1 MAKTR
6 RNKDQEGINMEARA
20 IAKTLRVSPIKA
32 RLVVDMIRGK
42 NVKDALNIL
51 NNMNKK
57 PARLTKKVLD
67 SAIANAVNN
76 LNLDVNT
83 LYVKEARVDAGPVM
97 KRHMFDSR
105 SHIGHNDK
113 RTSHIVI
120 TVASK

>member
-1 MAKTR
+1 
-6 RNKDQEGINMEARA
+6 MEARA

-32 RLVVDMIRGK
+32 RLVVDLIRGK
-42 NVKDALNIL
+42 NVNDALDIL

-57 PARLTKKVLD
+57 TARLTKKVLE
-67 SAIANAVNN
+67 SAISNAVNN
-76 LNLDVNT
+76 NGAKQEE

-120 TVASK
+120 VVATK

>member
-1 MAKTR
+1 
-6 RNKDQEGINMEARA
+6 MEARA
-20 IAKTLRVSPIKA
+20 IAKTLRVSPIKT
-32 RLVVDMIRGK
+32 RLVVDLIRGK
-42 NVKDALNIL
+42 KVSVALDIL

-57 PARLTKKVLD
+57 PARLTKKVLE

-76 LNLDVNT
+76 NGAKQEE

-120 TVASK
+120 VVATK

>member
-1 MAKTR
+1 
-6 RNKDQEGINMEARA
+6 METRA

-32 RLVVDMIRGK
+32 RLVVDLIRGK
-42 NVKDALNIL
+42 NVNDALDIL

-57 PARLTKKVLD
+57 PARLTKKVLE
-67 SAIANAVNN
+67 SAISNAVNN
-76 LNLDVNT
+76 NGAKQEE

-120 TVASK
+120 VVATK

>member
-1 MAKTR
+1 
-6 RNKDQEGINMEARA
+6 MEAKA
-20 IAKTLRVSPIKA
+20 IAKTLRVSPIKE
-32 RLVVDMIRGK
+32 RLVIDLIRGK
-42 NVKDALNIL
+42 DVSEALNIL

-57 PARLTKKVLD
+57 PARLAKKVLD

-76 LNLDVNT
+76 NGAKAEE

-105 SHIGHNDK
+105 GHVGHNDK
-113 RTSHIVI
+113 RTSHIII

>member
-1 MAKTR
+1 
-6 RNKDQEGINMEARA
+6 MEAKA
-20 IAKTLRVSPIKA
+20 IAKTLRVSPIKV
-32 RLVVDMIRGK
+32 RLVIDLIRGK
-42 NVKDALNIL
+42 DVNVALNIL

-57 PARLTKKVLD
+57 PARLAKKVLD

-76 LNLDVNT
+76 NGAKAEE

-105 SHIGHNDK
+105 SHIGHKDR
-113 RTSHIVI
+113 RTSHIII

>member
-1 MAKTR
+1 
-6 RNKDQEGINMEARA
+6 MEAKA

-32 RLVVDMIRGK
+32 RLVIDLIRGK
-42 NVKDALNIL
+42 DVSVALNIL

-57 PARLTKKVLD
+57 PARLAKKVLD

-76 LNLDVNT
+76 NGAKAEE

-105 SHIGHNDK
+105 SHIGHKDR
-113 RTSHIVI
+113 RTSHIII

>member
-1 MAKTR
+1 MAITR
-6 RNKDQEGINMEARA
+6 KNNDQEGINIEARA
-20 IAKTLRVSPIKA
+20 IAKTLRVSPIKT
-32 RLVVDMIRGK
+32 RLVVDLIRGK
-42 NVKDALNIL
+42 DVNVALSIL

-57 PARLTKKVLD
+57 PARLTKKVLN
-67 SAIANAVNN
+67 SAVANAVNN
-76 LNLDVNT
+76 NGAKVEE

-120 TVASK
+120 TVASR

>member
-1 MAKTR
+1 
-6 RNKDQEGINMEARA
+6 MEARA
-20 IAKTLRVSPIKA
+20 IAKTLRVSPIKE
-32 RLVVDMIRGK
+32 RLVIDLIRGK
-42 NVKDALNIL
+42 DVNVALNIL

-57 PARLTKKVLD
+57 PARLAKKVLE

-76 LNLDVNT
+76 NGAKAEE

-105 SHIGHNDK
+105 SHIGHKDK